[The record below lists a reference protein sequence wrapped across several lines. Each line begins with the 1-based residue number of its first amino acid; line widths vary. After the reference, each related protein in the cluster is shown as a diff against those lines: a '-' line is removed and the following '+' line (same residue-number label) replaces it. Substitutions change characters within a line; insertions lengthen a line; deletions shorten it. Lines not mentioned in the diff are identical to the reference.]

1 VASVGHVIVG
11 LAAGRF
17 WAGPG
22 APAPRLVAAMVG
34 FSALSLSPDAD
45 VISFA
50 LGVPYADPFGHR
62 GASHSIVFALVLG
75 ALVGLVQRLR
85 GGEGALKLGALSA
98 AVVVSHP
105 LLDAMTTGGLG
116 VAWAWPWS
124 AERAFLPWRPIP
136 VSPIGAGFLSSRG
149 LKVALT
155 EVAQLAPLWLWALW
169 PRRAS

>member
-11 LAAGRF
+11 LAAGRL
-17 WAGPG
+17 WAGGG
-22 APAPRLVAAMVG
+22 ASTSQLTWAMLA
-34 FSALSLSPDAD
+34 FSALALLPDAD
-45 VISFA
+45 VVTFA
-50 LGVPYADPFGHR
+50 FGIPYAHPFGHR
-62 GASHSIVFALVLG
+62 GASHSVVFA
-75 ALVGLVQRLR
+75 ALVGALIGLVARLR
-85 GGEGALKLGALSA
+85 AHGRPLRLAALSA

-136 VSPIGAGFLSSRG
+136 VSPIGAGFLSERG

-155 EVAQLAPLWLWALW
+155 ELVQGLPLWLWALW
-169 PRRAS
+169 PRR